1 MDMKD
6 SFAHGLKNAIGH
18 FVQGLIVI
26 APFAITVFVFYKVL
40 DIVHS
45 TFHFVGVIVHPLL
58 DPFIILIAIV
68 LFIYIIGRI
77 SATLLFTPMYHRME
91 KDIERVPLI
100 RVVYT
105 SVKDMMSAF
114 VGSKRRFNRP
124 VLVTIDKANNIKQM
138 GFITQED
145 LSNMKIEK
153 EYVAVYMPFSYGF
166 SGKLLIM
173 PKENVVAV
181 DASATEVMKF
191 IVSGGVTHV
200 D

>member
-1 MDMKD
+1 MKD
-6 SFAHGLKNAIGH
+6 AFSHGLKNAIGH

-26 APFAITVFVFYKVL
+26 APLAITLFVFYKVL
-40 DIVHS
+40 DFVHS

-58 DPFIILIAIV
+58 DPFIILVAIV
-68 LFIYIIGRI
+68 LGIYIIGRI
-77 SATLLFTPMYHRME
+77 SAILLFTPMYHRIE

-145 LSNMKIEK
+145 LSNMNIEAS
-153 EYVAVYMPFSYGF
+153 YVAVYMPFSYGF

-173 PKENVVAV
+173 PKENVVPV